1 MPINVTSTPLMSA
14 DIEHLT
20 DQVIAALPFPYNWLP
35 RKMVSTALGHIIQFV
50 PPDLVQ
56 ILISSIDGLSDQEI
70 QQASDIISQ
79 EVVNYIDIPLVPEHV
94 EWQMISP
101 VVTALLTYA
110 VSGKSLTLWRP
121 EV

>member
-1 MPINVTSTPLMSA
+1 MPINVSATPLMSA

-20 DQVIAALPFPYNWLP
+20 DQVIAALPFPYNWVP
-35 RKMVSTALGHIIQFV
+35 RKFVTTALGHIVQFV

-70 QQASDIISQ
+70 QQASDLISK
-79 EVVNYIDIPLVPEHV
+79 EVVEYIDIPLVPEHV

-110 VSGKSLTLWRP
+110 VAGKSLTLWRP